1 MLFNSVDFLVFFAF
15 VITISVIIKNKN
27 FSYVFLVAVSYF
39 FFYFSNNFLISL
51 LVFSTVLDFY
61 IAKAIWSTDD
71 KSKKKKL
78 LLISIIGNLGLLGFF
93 KYADFGISQ
102 FNDLFKLIGLND
114 VPLLEIALP
123 VGISFYTFQT
133 LGYTIDVYRGQLSPA
148 KSFKEF
154 ALFVAFF
161 PQLVA
166 GPILR
171 ASNFLPQ
178 IREKF
183 SQMDA
188 KNYLQQILIQRT
200 NLKIGLT
207 LMSFGFFKKMFFADN
222 IAPFV
227 DEIFLNPIGL
237 DSFVIIL
244 GTIGFGIQLYCDF
257 SGYSD
262 IAIGAALILG
272 FKVPQNFNFPFF
284 ATSPAEFW
292 RRWHISLST
301 WVRDYVFLPM
311 VVSNKKSR
319 LRIFSSLFTT
329 LFLIGIW
336 HGAGWN
342 FVIFG
347 IIHGLYV
354 GIEASIRSIFPS
366 LRNNSFLKS
375 KLGKIISILITQ
387 YLIFLSFLAFRVHD
401 LEHLS
406 YSIQKLIFIDLDV
419 NEISGFILEHKFP
432 LFLMMLFLIIH
443 YISFRN
449 PSMLNKIS
457 NLKPTYWIIFLT
469 IIFTSIIFF
478 YDANPRDFIYFRF

>member
-1 MLFNSVDFLVFFAF
+1 
-15 VITISVIIKNKN
+15 
-27 FSYVFLVAVSYF
+27 
-39 FFYFSNNFLISL
+39 
-51 LVFSTVLDFY
+51 
-61 IAKAIWSTDD
+61 
-71 KSKKKKL
+71 
-78 LLISIIGNLGLLGFF
+78 
-93 KYADFGISQ
+93 
-102 FNDLFKLIGLND
+102 
-114 VPLLEIALP
+114 
-123 VGISFYTFQT
+123 
-133 LGYTIDVYRGQLSPA
+133 
-148 KSFKEF
+148 
-154 ALFVAFF
+154 
-161 PQLVA
+161 
-166 GPILR
+166 
-171 ASNFLPQ
+171 
-178 IREKF
+178 
-183 SQMDA
+183 
-188 KNYLQQILIQRT
+188 
-200 NLKIGLT
+200 
-207 LMSFGFFKKMFFADN
+207 MSFGFFKKMFFADN
-222 IAPFV
+222 IGPFV

-237 DSFVIIL
+237 DSFAIIL

-311 VVSNKKSR
+311 VINNKKSR
-319 LRIFSSLFTT
+319 LRIFFSLFTT

-354 GIEASIRSIFPS
+354 GIEASIRSMFPS

-375 KLGKIISILITQ
+375 RLGKIISILMTQ

-419 NEISGFILEHKFP
+419 NEISGFILEHKLP
-432 LFLMMLFLIIH
+432 LFLMVLFLIIH

-449 PSMLNKIS
+449 PNMLNKIS

>member
-15 VITISVIIKNKN
+15 VITITVIIKNKN
-27 FSYVFLVAVSYF
+27 FSYVFLVAVSYI

-183 SQMDA
+183 SQLDA

-237 DSFVIIL
+237 DSFAIIL

-301 WVRDYVFLPM
+301 WVRDYVFFPM
-311 VVSNKKSR
+311 VINNKKSR

-329 LFLIGIW
+329 MFLIGIW

-354 GIEASIRSIFPS
+354 GIEASIRSMFPS

-375 KLGKIISILITQ
+375 RLGKIISILTTQ

-406 YSIQKLIFIDLDV
+406 YSIQKLIFIDLEI
-419 NEISGFILEHKFP
+419 NEISSFILEHKFP

-449 PSMLNKIS
+449 PKTLDKIS
-457 NLKPTYWIIFLT
+457 NLKLTHWIIFLI
-469 IIFTSIIFF
+469 IIFTSIIFL

>member
-27 FSYVFLVAVSYF
+27 FSYIFLVAVSYF

-133 LGYTIDVYRGQLSPA
+133 LGYTIDVYRGQLSPS

-171 ASNFLPQ
+171 ASDFLPQ

-183 SQMDA
+183 SQLDA

-237 DSFVIIL
+237 DSFAIIL

-301 WVRDYVFLPM
+301 WVRDYVFFPM
-311 VVSNKKSR
+311 VINNKKSR

-329 LFLIGIW
+329 MFLIGIW

-354 GIEASIRSIFPS
+354 GIEASIRSMFPS

-375 KLGKIISILITQ
+375 RLGKIISILMTQ

-419 NEISGFILEHKFP
+419 NEISGFILEHKLP
-432 LFLMMLFLIIH
+432 LFLMVLFLIIH

>member
-1 MLFNSVDFLVFFAF
+1 MLFNSVDFLVFFAL

-27 FSYVFLVAVSYF
+27 FSHIFLVVASYV

-51 LVFSTVLDFY
+51 LIFSTMLDY
-61 IAKAIWSTDD
+61 YVAKEIWSTNS
-71 KSKKKKL
+71 KSKKKRL
-78 LLISIIGNLGLLGFF
+78 LLISIIGNLGLLGLF

-102 FNDLFKLIGLND
+102 FNELFKLIGLNEI
-114 VPLLEIALP
+114 PLLEIVLP

-133 LGYTIDVYRGQLSPA
+133 LGYTIDVYRGQLAPS

-183 SQMDA
+183 SQLDT
-188 KNYLQQILIQRT
+188 KNYLKQILIQRT
-200 NLKIGLT
+200 NLKFGLT

-227 DEIFLNPIGL
+227 DEIFLNPVGL
-237 DSFVIIL
+237 DSFVILL
-244 GTIGFGIQLYCDF
+244 GTIGFGIQVYCDF

-284 ATSPAEFW
+284 ATSPTEFW

-301 WVRDYVFLPM
+301 WVRDYVFYPM
-311 VVSNKKSR
+311 LNFKSSKLRLFVSV
-319 LRIFSSLFTT
+319 FAT

-347 IIHGLYV
+347 IVHGLYV
-354 GIEASIRSIFPS
+354 GIESAIRSIFPS

-375 KLGKIISILITQ
+375 RFGKIISILSTQ
-387 YLIFLSFLAFRVHD
+387 YLILIGFLIFRVHN

-406 YSIQKLIFIDLDV
+406 YSVQKLIFIDL
-419 NEISGFILEHKFP
+419 EINGVSSFILEHKFP
-432 LFLMMLFLIIH
+432 LFLMMLFVIIH
-443 YISFRN
+443 FISFRN
-449 PSMLNKIS
+449 PKMLDKIS
-457 NLKPTYWIIFLT
+457 NLRLTYWVIFL
-469 IIFTSIIFF
+469 IIVFTSIIFF
-478 YDANPRDFIYFRF
+478 SDTNPRDFVYFRF

>member
-1 MLFNSVDFLVFFAF
+1 MLFNSVDFLVFFAL

-27 FSYVFLVAVSYF
+27 FSHIFLVVASYF

-51 LVFSTVLDFY
+51 LIFSTMLDYY
-61 IAKAIWSTDD
+61 IAKEIWSTNS
-71 KSKKKKL
+71 KSKKKRL
-78 LLISIIGNLGLLGFF
+78 LLISIIGNLGLLGLF

-102 FNDLFKLIGLND
+102 FNELFKLIGLNEI
-114 VPLLEIALP
+114 PLLEIVLP

-133 LGYTIDVYRGQLSPA
+133 LGYTIDVYRGQLAPA

-183 SQMDA
+183 SHLDT
-188 KNYLQQILIQRT
+188 KNYLKQILIQRT
-200 NLKIGLT
+200 NLKVGLT

-227 DEIFLNPIGL
+227 DEIFLNPVGL
-237 DSFVIIL
+237 DSFVILL
-244 GTIGFGIQLYCDF
+244 GTIGFGIQVYCDF

-284 ATSPAEFW
+284 ATSPTEFW

-301 WVRDYVFLPM
+301 WVRDYVFYPM
-311 VVSNKKSR
+311 LNFKSSKLRLFVSV
-319 LRIFSSLFTT
+319 FAT

-347 IIHGLYV
+347 IVHGLYV
-354 GIEASIRSIFPS
+354 GIETAIRSIFPS
-366 LRNNSFLKS
+366 LQNNSFLKS
-375 KLGKIISILITQ
+375 RFGKIISILSTQ
-387 YLIFLSFLAFRVHD
+387 YLILIGFLIFRVHN

-406 YSIQKLIFIDLDV
+406 YSVQKLIFIDL
-419 NEISGFILEHKFP
+419 EINGVSSFILEHKFP
-432 LFLMMLFLIIH
+432 LFLMMLFVIIH
-443 YISFRN
+443 FISFRN
-449 PSMLNKIS
+449 PKMLDKIS
-457 NLKPTYWIIFLT
+457 NLRLTYWVIFL
-469 IIFTSIIFF
+469 IIVFTSIIFF
-478 YDANPRDFIYFRF
+478 SDTNPRDFVYFRF

>member
-1 MLFNSVDFLVFFAF
+1 MLFNSVDFLVFFAL

-27 FSYVFLVAVSYF
+27 FSHIFLVVASYV

-51 LVFSTVLDFY
+51 LIFSTMLDYY
-61 IAKAIWSTDD
+61 IAKEIWSTNS
-71 KSKKKKL
+71 KSKKKRL
-78 LLISIIGNLGLLGFF
+78 LLISIIGNLGLLGLF

-102 FNDLFKLIGLND
+102 FNELFKLIGLNEI
-114 VPLLEIALP
+114 PLLEIVLP

-133 LGYTIDVYRGQLSPA
+133 LGYTIDVYRGQLAPA

-183 SQMDA
+183 SQLDT
-188 KNYLQQILIQRT
+188 KNYLKQILIQRT
-200 NLKIGLT
+200 NLKVGLT

-227 DEIFLNPIGL
+227 DEIFLNPVGL
-237 DSFVIIL
+237 DSFVILL
-244 GTIGFGIQLYCDF
+244 GTIGFGIQVYCDF

-284 ATSPAEFW
+284 ATSPTEFW

-301 WVRDYVFLPM
+301 WVRDYVFYPM
-311 VVSNKKSR
+311 LNFKSSKLRLFVSV
-319 LRIFSSLFTT
+319 FAT

-347 IIHGLYV
+347 IVHGLYV
-354 GIEASIRSIFPS
+354 GIETAIRSIFPS
-366 LRNNSFLKS
+366 LQNNSFLKS
-375 KLGKIISILITQ
+375 RFGKIISILSTQ
-387 YLIFLSFLAFRVHD
+387 YLILIGFLIFRVHN

-406 YSIQKLIFIDLDV
+406 YSVQKLIFIDL
-419 NEISGFILEHKFP
+419 EINGVSSFILEHKFP
-432 LFLMMLFLIIH
+432 LFLMMLFVIIH
-443 YISFRN
+443 FISFRN
-449 PSMLNKIS
+449 PKMLDKIS
-457 NLKPTYWIIFLT
+457 NLRLTYWVIFL
-469 IIFTSIIFF
+469 IIVFTSIIFF
-478 YDANPRDFIYFRF
+478 SDTNPRDFVYFRF

>member
-1 MLFNSVDFLVFFAF
+1 M
-15 VITISVIIKNKN
+15 
-27 FSYVFLVAVSYF
+27 
-39 FFYFSNNFLISL
+39 
-51 LVFSTVLDFY
+51 
-61 IAKAIWSTDD
+61 
-71 KSKKKKL
+71 

-102 FNDLFKLIGLND
+102 FNDLFKLIGLTEI
-114 VPLLEIALP
+114 PLLEIVLP

-133 LGYTIDVYRGQLSPA
+133 LGYTLDVYRGQLAPS

-183 SQMDA
+183 SQLDT
-188 KNYLQQILIQRT
+188 KNYLKQILIQRT
-200 NLKIGLT
+200 NLKVGLT

-227 DEIFLNPIGL
+227 DEIFLNPVGL
-237 DSFVIIL
+237 DSFVILL
-244 GTIGFGIQLYCDF
+244 GTIGFGIQVYCDF

-284 ATSPAEFW
+284 ATSPTEFW

-301 WVRDYVFLPM
+301 WVRDYVFYPM
-311 VVSNKKSR
+311 LNFKSSKLRLFVSV
-319 LRIFSSLFTT
+319 FAT

-347 IIHGLYV
+347 IVHGLYV
-354 GIEASIRSIFPS
+354 GIETAIRSIFPS
-366 LRNNSFLKS
+366 LQNNSFLKS
-375 KLGKIISILITQ
+375 RFGKIISILSTQ
-387 YLIFLSFLAFRVHD
+387 YLILIGFLIFRVHN

-406 YSIQKLIFIDLDV
+406 YSVQKLIFIDL
-419 NEISGFILEHKFP
+419 EINGVSSFILEHKFP
-432 LFLMMLFLIIH
+432 LFLMMLFVIIH
-443 YISFRN
+443 FISFRN
-449 PSMLNKIS
+449 PKMLDKIS
-457 NLKPTYWIIFLT
+457 NLRLTYWVIFL
-469 IIFTSIIFF
+469 IIVFTSIIFF
-478 YDANPRDFIYFRF
+478 SDTNPRDFVYFRF

>member
-1 MLFNSVDFLVFFAF
+1 MLDY
-15 VITISVIIKNKN
+15 
-27 FSYVFLVAVSYF
+27 YV
-39 FFYFSNNFLISL
+39 
-51 LVFSTVLDFY
+51 
-61 IAKAIWSTDD
+61 AKEIWSTNS
-71 KSKKKKL
+71 KSKKKRL
-78 LLISIIGNLGLLGFF
+78 LLISIIGNLGLLGLF

-102 FNDLFKLIGLND
+102 FNDLFKLIGVNEI
-114 VPLLEIALP
+114 PLLEIVLP

-133 LGYTIDVYRGQLSPA
+133 LGYTIDVYRGQLAPS

-183 SQMDA
+183 SHLDT
-188 KNYLQQILIQRT
+188 KNYLKQILIQRT
-200 NLKIGLT
+200 NLKVGLT

-227 DEIFLNPIGL
+227 DEIFLNPVGL
-237 DSFVIIL
+237 DSFVILL
-244 GTIGFGIQLYCDF
+244 GTIGFGIQVYCDF

-284 ATSPAEFW
+284 ATSPTEFW

-301 WVRDYVFLPM
+301 WVRDYVFYPM
-311 VVSNKKSR
+311 LNFKSSKLRLFVSV
-319 LRIFSSLFTT
+319 FAT

-347 IIHGLYV
+347 IVHGLYV
-354 GIEASIRSIFPS
+354 GIESAIRSIFPS

-375 KLGKIISILITQ
+375 RFGKIISILSTQ
-387 YLIFLSFLAFRVHD
+387 YLILIGFLIFRVHN

-406 YSIQKLIFIDLDV
+406 YSVQKLIFIDL
-419 NEISGFILEHKFP
+419 EINGVSSFILEHKFP
-432 LFLMMLFLIIH
+432 LFLMMLFVIIH
-443 YISFRN
+443 FISFRN
-449 PSMLNKIS
+449 PKMLDKIS
-457 NLKPTYWIIFLT
+457 NLRLTYWVIFL
-469 IIFTSIIFF
+469 IIVFTSIIFF
-478 YDANPRDFIYFRF
+478 SDTNPRDFVYFRF

>member
-1 MLFNSVDFLVFFAF
+1 M
-15 VITISVIIKNKN
+15 
-27 FSYVFLVAVSYF
+27 
-39 FFYFSNNFLISL
+39 
-51 LVFSTVLDFY
+51 
-61 IAKAIWSTDD
+61 
-71 KSKKKKL
+71 
-78 LLISIIGNLGLLGFF
+78 
-93 KYADFGISQ
+93 
-102 FNDLFKLIGLND
+102 FKLIGLNE

-133 LGYTIDVYRGQLSPA
+133 LGYTLDVYRGQLAPA

-183 SQMDA
+183 SQMDT
-188 KNYLQQILIQRT
+188 KNYLKQILIQRT
-200 NLKIGLT
+200 NLKFGLT

-227 DEIFLNPIGL
+227 DEIFLNPVGL
-237 DSFVIIL
+237 DSFSILL
-244 GTIGFGIQLYCDF
+244 GTIGFGIQVYCDF

-284 ATSPAEFW
+284 ATSPTEFW

-301 WVRDYVFLPM
+301 WVRDYVFYPM
-311 VVSNKKSR
+311 LNFKSSKLR
-319 LRIFSSLFTT
+319 LFASVFAT

-347 IIHGLYV
+347 ILHGLYV
-354 GIEASIRSIFPS
+354 GIETAIRSIFPS
-366 LRNNSFLKS
+366 LQNNSFLKS
-375 KLGKIISILITQ
+375 RFGKIISILSTQ
-387 YLIFLSFLAFRVHD
+387 YLILIGFLVFRVQN

-406 YSIQKLIFIDLDV
+406 YSVQKLIFIDL
-419 NEISGFILEHKFP
+419 EINGVSSFILEHKFP
-432 LFLMMLFLIIH
+432 LFLMMLFVIIH
-443 YISFRN
+443 FISFRN
-449 PSMLNKIS
+449 PKMLDKIS
-457 NLKPTYWIIFLT
+457 NLRLTYWVIFL
-469 IIFTSIIFF
+469 IIVFTSIIFF
-478 YDANPRDFIYFRF
+478 SDTNPRDFVYFRF

>member
-1 MLFNSVDFLVFFAF
+1 MLFNTIDFLVFFAF
-15 VITISVIIKNKN
+15 VITISVIIKNRN
-27 FSYVFLVAVSYF
+27 FSYIFLVAVSYF

-61 IAKAIWSTDD
+61 IAKAIWSTDN

-78 LLISIIGNLGLLGFF
+78 LIISIIGNLGLLGFF

-102 FNDLFKLIGLND
+102 FNDLFKLIGLNE

-183 SQMDA
+183 SQLDA

-227 DEIFLNPIGL
+227 DVIFLNPVGL
-237 DSFVIIL
+237 DSFSIIL

-301 WVRDYVFLPM
+301 WVRDYVFFPM
-311 VVSNKKSR
+311 VINNKKSR

-329 LFLIGIW
+329 MFLIGIW

-354 GIEASIRSIFPS
+354 GIEASIRSMFPS

-375 KLGKIISILITQ
+375 RLGKIISILTTQ

-419 NEISGFILEHKFP
+419 NEISGFILEHKLP
-432 LFLMMLFLIIH
+432 LFLMVLFLIIH

>member
-1 MLFNSVDFLVFFAF
+1 
-15 VITISVIIKNKN
+15 
-27 FSYVFLVAVSYF
+27 
-39 FFYFSNNFLISL
+39 
-51 LVFSTVLDFY
+51 
-61 IAKAIWSTDD
+61 
-71 KSKKKKL
+71 
-78 LLISIIGNLGLLGFF
+78 
-93 KYADFGISQ
+93 
-102 FNDLFKLIGLND
+102 
-114 VPLLEIALP
+114 
-123 VGISFYTFQT
+123 
-133 LGYTIDVYRGQLSPA
+133 
-148 KSFKEF
+148 
-154 ALFVAFF
+154 
-161 PQLVA
+161 
-166 GPILR
+166 
-171 ASNFLPQ
+171 
-178 IREKF
+178 
-183 SQMDA
+183 
-188 KNYLQQILIQRT
+188 
-200 NLKIGLT
+200 
-207 LMSFGFFKKMFFADN
+207 MFFADN

-237 DSFVIIL
+237 DSFAIIL

-257 SGYSD
+257 SGYAD

-284 ATSPAEFW
+284 ATSPSEFW

-311 VVSNKKSR
+311 VINHKKSK
-319 LRIFSSLFTT
+319 LRIFSSIFTT

-354 GIEASIRSIFPS
+354 GIETAIRSIFPS

-375 KLGKIISILITQ
+375 RLGKIISILTTQ

-406 YSIQKLIFIDLDV
+406 YSIQKLIFIDLEI
-419 NEISGFILEHKFP
+419 NEISSFVITHKLP

-443 YISFRN
+443 FISFRN
-449 PSMLNKIS
+449 PKTLDKIS
-457 NLKPTYWIIFLT
+457 NLKLTHWIIFLI

>member
-1 MLFNSVDFLVFFAF
+1 MLFNSVDFLVFFAL

-27 FSYVFLVAVSYF
+27 FSHIFLVVASYF

-51 LVFSTVLDFY
+51 LIFSTMLDYY
-61 IAKAIWSTDD
+61 IAKEIWSTNS
-71 KSKKKKL
+71 KSKKKRL
-78 LLISIIGNLGLLGFF
+78 LLISIIGNLGLLGLF

-102 FNDLFKLIGLND
+102 FNELFKLIGLNEI
-114 VPLLEIALP
+114 PLLEIVLP

-133 LGYTIDVYRGQLSPA
+133 LGYTIDVYRGQLAPA

-183 SQMDA
+183 SHLDT
-188 KNYLQQILIQRT
+188 KNYLKQILIQRT
-200 NLKIGLT
+200 NLKVGLT

-227 DEIFLNPIGL
+227 DEIFLNPVGL
-237 DSFVIIL
+237 DSFAILL
-244 GTIGFGIQLYCDF
+244 GTIGFGIQVYCDF

-284 ATSPAEFW
+284 ATSPTEFW

-301 WVRDYVFLPM
+301 WVRDYVFYPM
-311 VVSNKKSR
+311 LNFKSSKLRLFVSV
-319 LRIFSSLFTT
+319 FAT

-347 IIHGLYV
+347 IVHGLYV
-354 GIEASIRSIFPS
+354 GIETAIRSIFPS
-366 LRNNSFLKS
+366 LQNNSFLKS
-375 KLGKIISILITQ
+375 RFGKIISILSTQ
-387 YLIFLSFLAFRVHD
+387 YLILIGFLIFRVHN

-406 YSIQKLIFIDLDV
+406 YSVQKLIFIDL
-419 NEISGFILEHKFP
+419 EINGVSSFILEHKFP
-432 LFLMMLFLIIH
+432 LFLMMLFVIIH
-443 YISFRN
+443 FISFRN
-449 PSMLNKIS
+449 PKMLDKIS
-457 NLKPTYWIIFLT
+457 NLRLTYWVIFL
-469 IIFTSIIFF
+469 IIVFTSIIFF
-478 YDANPRDFIYFRF
+478 SDTNPRDFVYFRF

>member
-27 FSYVFLVAVSYF
+27 FSYVFLVAVSYI

-183 SQMDA
+183 SQLDA

-227 DEIFLNPIGL
+227 DKIFLNPIGL
-237 DSFVIIL
+237 DSFAIIL

-301 WVRDYVFLPM
+301 WVRDYVFFPM
-311 VVSNKKSR
+311 VINNKKSR

-329 LFLIGIW
+329 MFLIGIW

-354 GIEASIRSIFPS
+354 GIEASIRSMFPS

-375 KLGKIISILITQ
+375 RLGKIISILTTQ

-406 YSIQKLIFIDLDV
+406 YSIQKLIFIDLEI
-419 NEISGFILEHKFP
+419 NEISSFILEHKFP

-457 NLKPTYWIIFLT
+457 NLKLTHWTIFL
-469 IIFTSIIFF
+469 IIILTSIIFF

>member
-1 MLFNSVDFLVFFAF
+1 MLFNTIDFLVFFAF

-183 SQMDA
+183 SQLDA

-237 DSFVIIL
+237 DSFAIIL

-301 WVRDYVFLPM
+301 WVKDYVFLPM
-311 VVSNKKSR
+311 VINNKKSR
-319 LRIFSSLFTT
+319 LRIFFSLFTT

-354 GIEASIRSIFPS
+354 GIEASIRSMFPS

-375 KLGKIISILITQ
+375 RLGKIISILTTQ

-419 NEISGFILEHKFP
+419 NEISGFILEHKLP
-432 LFLMMLFLIIH
+432 LFLIVLFLIIH

-457 NLKPTYWIIFLT
+457 NLKPSYWIIFLT

>member
-27 FSYVFLVAVSYF
+27 FSYVFLVAVSYL

-61 IAKAIWSTDD
+61 VAKEIWSTNS
-71 KSKKKKL
+71 KSKKKRL

-102 FNDLFKLIGLND
+102 FNDLFKLIGVNEI
-114 VPLLEIALP
+114 PLLEIVLP

-133 LGYTIDVYRGQLSPA
+133 LGYTIDVYRGQLSPS

-183 SQMDA
+183 SQLDT
-188 KNYLQQILIQRT
+188 KNYLKQILIQRS
-200 NLKIGLT
+200 NLKLGLT

-227 DEIFLNPIGL
+227 DEIFLNPVGL
-237 DSFVIIL
+237 ESFSIIL

-272 FKVPQNFNFPFF
+272 FKIPANFNFPFF
-284 ATSPAEFW
+284 ATSPTEFW

-301 WVRDYVFLPM
+301 WVKDYLFYPM
-311 VVSNKKSR
+311 VFNDKTSKM
-319 LRIFSSLFTT
+319 RIFVSLFTT

-342 FVIFG
+342 FVIYG
-347 IIHGLYV
+347 VIHGFYV
-354 GIEASIRSIFPS
+354 SIDSTIRSKFPS
-366 LRNNSFLKS
+366 ITSNIFFRS
-375 KLGKIISILITQ
+375 KIGKITSILVTHCCIRN
-387 YLIFLSFLAFRVHD
+387 LS
-401 LEHLS
+401 
-406 YSIQKLIFIDLDV
+406 
-419 NEISGFILEHKFP
+419 N
-432 LFLMMLFLIIH
+432 
-443 YISFRN
+443 
-449 PSMLNKIS
+449 
-457 NLKPTYWIIFLT
+457 
-469 IIFTSIIFF
+469 
-478 YDANPRDFIYFRF
+478 

>member
-1 MLFNSVDFLVFFAF
+1 MLFNSIDFLVFFAF
-15 VITISVIIKNKN
+15 VITVSVIIKNRN
-27 FSYVFLVAVSYF
+27 FSYIFLVAVSYF

-51 LVFSTVLDFY
+51 LIFSTILDFY
-61 IAKAIWSTDD
+61 IAKEIWSTDS

-102 FNDLFKLIGLND
+102 FNDLFKLIGLNEI
-114 VPLLEIALP
+114 PLLEIVLP

-133 LGYTIDVYRGQLSPA
+133 LGYTIDVYRGQLAPA

-183 SQMDA
+183 SQLDA

-227 DEIFLNPIGL
+227 DEIFLNPVGL

-244 GTIGFGIQLYCDF
+244 GTIGFGIQVYCDF

-311 VVSNKKSR
+311 VVNHKKSK
-319 LRIFSSLFTT
+319 LRIFFSLFTT

-354 GIEASIRSIFPS
+354 GIETTVRSIFPS

-375 KLGKIISILITQ
+375 RLGKIISILVTQ

-406 YSIQKLIFIDLDV
+406 YSIQKLIFIDLEI
-419 NEISGFILEHKFP
+419 NEISSFILEHKFP
-432 LFLMMLFLIIH
+432 LFLMMLFVIIH
-443 YISFRN
+443 FISFRN
-449 PSMLNKIS
+449 PKMLDKIS
-457 NLKPTYWIIFLT
+457 NLKLTHWTIFL
-469 IIFTSIIFF
+469 IIILTSIIFF

>member
-1 MLFNSVDFLVFFAF
+1 MLFNSVDFLVFFAL

-27 FSYVFLVAVSYF
+27 FSHIFLVVASYF

-51 LVFSTVLDFY
+51 LIFSTMLDYY
-61 IAKAIWSTDD
+61 IAKEIWSTNS
-71 KSKKKKL
+71 KSKKKRL
-78 LLISIIGNLGLLGFF
+78 LLISIIGNLGLLGLF

-102 FNDLFKLIGLND
+102 FNDMFKLIGLTEI
-114 VPLLEIALP
+114 PLLEIVLP

-133 LGYTIDVYRGQLSPA
+133 LGYTIDVYRGQLAPA

-183 SQMDA
+183 SHLDT
-188 KNYLQQILIQRT
+188 KNYLKQILIQRT
-200 NLKIGLT
+200 NLKVGLT

-227 DEIFLNPIGL
+227 DEIFLNPVGL
-237 DSFVIIL
+237 DSFVILL
-244 GTIGFGIQLYCDF
+244 GTIGFGIQVYCDF

-284 ATSPAEFW
+284 ATSPTEFW

-301 WVRDYVFLPM
+301 WVRDYVFYPM
-311 VVSNKKSR
+311 LNFKSSKLRLFVSV
-319 LRIFSSLFTT
+319 FAT

-347 IIHGLYV
+347 IVHGLYV
-354 GIEASIRSIFPS
+354 GIETAIRSIFPS
-366 LRNNSFLKS
+366 LQNNSFLKS
-375 KLGKIISILITQ
+375 RFGKIISILSTQ
-387 YLIFLSFLAFRVHD
+387 YLILIGFLIFRVHN

-406 YSIQKLIFIDLDV
+406 YSVQKLIFIDL
-419 NEISGFILEHKFP
+419 EINGVSSFILEHKFP
-432 LFLMMLFLIIH
+432 LFLMMLFVIIH
-443 YISFRN
+443 FISFRN
-449 PSMLNKIS
+449 PKMLDKIS
-457 NLKPTYWIIFLT
+457 NLRLTYWVIFL
-469 IIFTSIIFF
+469 IIVFTSIIFF
-478 YDANPRDFIYFRF
+478 SDTNPRDFVYFRF

>member
-1 MLFNSVDFLVFFAF
+1 MLFNSIDFLVFFAF
-15 VITISVIIKNKN
+15 VITVSVIIKNRN

-51 LVFSTVLDFY
+51 LIFSTILDFY
-61 IAKAIWSTDD
+61 VAKEIWSTDS

-102 FNDLFKLIGLND
+102 FNDLFKLIGLNEI
-114 VPLLEIALP
+114 PLLEIVLP

-133 LGYTIDVYRGQLSPA
+133 LGYTIDVYRGQLAPA

-183 SQMDA
+183 SNLDA
-188 KNYLQQILIQRT
+188 KNYLKQILIQRT

-237 DSFVIIL
+237 DSFPIIL

-311 VVSNKKSR
+311 VVNHKKSK
-319 LRIFSSLFTT
+319 LRIFFSLFTT

-354 GIEASIRSIFPS
+354 GIETTVRSIFPS

-375 KLGKIISILITQ
+375 RLGKIISILVTQ

-406 YSIQKLIFIDLDV
+406 YSIQKLIFIDLEI
-419 NEISGFILEHKFP
+419 NEISSFILEHKFP
-432 LFLMMLFLIIH
+432 LFLMMLFVIIH
-443 YISFRN
+443 FISFRN
-449 PSMLNKIS
+449 PKMLDKIS
-457 NLKPTYWIIFLT
+457 NLKLTHWTIFLI

>member
-1 MLFNSVDFLVFFAF
+1 
-15 VITISVIIKNKN
+15 
-27 FSYVFLVAVSYF
+27 
-39 FFYFSNNFLISL
+39 
-51 LVFSTVLDFY
+51 
-61 IAKAIWSTDD
+61 
-71 KSKKKKL
+71 
-78 LLISIIGNLGLLGFF
+78 
-93 KYADFGISQ
+93 
-102 FNDLFKLIGLND
+102 
-114 VPLLEIALP
+114 
-123 VGISFYTFQT
+123 
-133 LGYTIDVYRGQLSPA
+133 
-148 KSFKEF
+148 
-154 ALFVAFF
+154 
-161 PQLVA
+161 
-166 GPILR
+166 
-171 ASNFLPQ
+171 
-178 IREKF
+178 
-183 SQMDA
+183 
-188 KNYLQQILIQRT
+188 
-200 NLKIGLT
+200 
-207 LMSFGFFKKMFFADN
+207 MSFGFFKKMFFADN

-237 DSFVIIL
+237 DSFAIIL

-301 WVRDYVFLPM
+301 WVKDYVFLPM
-311 VVSNKKSR
+311 VINNKKSR
-319 LRIFSSLFTT
+319 LRIFFSLFTT

-354 GIEASIRSIFPS
+354 GIEASIRSMFPS

-375 KLGKIISILITQ
+375 RLGKIISILMTQ

-419 NEISGFILEHKFP
+419 NEISGFILEHKLP
-432 LFLMMLFLIIH
+432 LFLMVLFLIIH

-449 PSMLNKIS
+449 PNMLNKIS

>member
-1 MLFNSVDFLVFFAF
+1 MLFNSVDFLVFFAL

-27 FSYVFLVAVSYF
+27 FSHIFLVVASYF

-51 LVFSTVLDFY
+51 LIFSTMLDYY
-61 IAKAIWSTDD
+61 IAKEIWSTNS
-71 KSKKKKL
+71 KSKKKRL
-78 LLISIIGNLGLLGFF
+78 LLISIIGNLGLLGLF

-102 FNDLFKLIGLND
+102 FNELFKLIGLNEI
-114 VPLLEIALP
+114 PLLEIILP

-183 SQMDA
+183 SQLDA

-227 DEIFLNPIGL
+227 DEIFLNPVGL
-237 DSFVIIL
+237 DSFVILL
-244 GTIGFGIQLYCDF
+244 GTIGFGIQVYCDF

-284 ATSPAEFW
+284 ATSPTEFW

-301 WVRDYVFLPM
+301 WVRDYVFYPM
-311 VVSNKKSR
+311 LNFKSSKLRLFVSV
-319 LRIFSSLFTT
+319 FAT

-347 IIHGLYV
+347 IVHGLYV
-354 GIEASIRSIFPS
+354 GIETAIRSIFPS
-366 LRNNSFLKS
+366 LQNNSFLKS
-375 KLGKIISILITQ
+375 RFGKIISILSTQ
-387 YLIFLSFLAFRVHD
+387 YLILIGFLIFRVHN

-406 YSIQKLIFIDLDV
+406 YSVQKLIFIDL
-419 NEISGFILEHKFP
+419 EINGVSSFILEHKFP
-432 LFLMMLFLIIH
+432 LFLMMLFVIIH
-443 YISFRN
+443 FISFRN
-449 PSMLNKIS
+449 PKMLDKIS
-457 NLKPTYWIIFLT
+457 NLRLTYWVIFL
-469 IIFTSIIFF
+469 IIVFTSIIFF
-478 YDANPRDFIYFRF
+478 SDTNPRDFVYFRF

>member
-1 MLFNSVDFLVFFAF
+1 MIFNSVTYLLFLLIVTILYWSFNIRARLYLIFFASLSF
-15 VITISVIIKNKN
+15 YGFWRVE
-27 FSYVFLVAVSYF
+27 FVFLM
-39 FFYFSNNFLISL
+39 LIS
-51 LVFSTVLDFY
+51 
-61 IAKAIWSTDD
+61 AINDYWMSILITKTD
-71 KSKKKKL
+71 SITKKKVFL
-78 LLISIIGNLGLLGFF
+78 SISLFVNLGLLFVF
-93 KYADFGISQ
+93 KY
-102 FNDLFKLIGLND
+102 LFFFTDNLQSFIQLIGFDINI
-114 VPLLEIALP
+114 PLFDLILP
-123 VGISFYTFQT
+123 LGISFYTFQT
-133 LGYTIDVYRGQLSPA
+133 ISYTVDVYRGFIKPQRD
-148 KSFKEF
+148 FITYGCY
-154 ALFVAFF
+154 VMFF

-183 SQMDA
+183 SHLDA
-188 KNYLQQILIQRT
+188 KNYLKQILIQRS

-237 DSFVIIL
+237 DSFAIIL

-284 ATSPAEFW
+284 ATSPSEFW

-311 VVSNKKSR
+311 VINHKKSK
-319 LRIFSSLFTT
+319 LRIFSSIFTT

-354 GIEASIRSIFPS
+354 GIETAIRSIFPS

-375 KLGKIISILITQ
+375 RLGKIISILTTQ

-406 YSIQKLIFIDLDV
+406 YSVQKLIFIDLEI
-419 NEISGFILEHKFP
+419 NEVSSFIIVHKLP
-432 LFLMMLFLIIH
+432 LFLMMLFVIVH
-443 YISFRN
+443 FISFRN
-449 PSMLNKIS
+449 PKMLDKIS
-457 NLKPTYWIIFLT
+457 NLKLTHWIIFLI

-478 YDANPRDFIYFRF
+478 YDVNPRDFIYFRF

>member
-1 MLFNSVDFLVFFAF
+1 M
-15 VITISVIIKNKN
+15 
-27 FSYVFLVAVSYF
+27 
-39 FFYFSNNFLISL
+39 
-51 LVFSTVLDFY
+51 
-61 IAKAIWSTDD
+61 
-71 KSKKKKL
+71 
-78 LLISIIGNLGLLGFF
+78 
-93 KYADFGISQ
+93 
-102 FNDLFKLIGLND
+102 
-114 VPLLEIALP
+114 
-123 VGISFYTFQT
+123 
-133 LGYTIDVYRGQLSPA
+133 SPA

-183 SQMDA
+183 SRLNA

-237 DSFVIIL
+237 DSFAIIL

-301 WVRDYVFLPM
+301 WVRDYVFFPM
-311 VVSNKKSR
+311 VINNKKSR

-329 LFLIGIW
+329 MFLIGIW

-354 GIEASIRSIFPS
+354 GIEASIRSVFPS

-375 KLGKIISILITQ
+375 RLGKIISILTTQ

-419 NEISGFILEHKFP
+419 NEISGFILEHKLP

>member
-1 MLFNSVDFLVFFAF
+1 M
-15 VITISVIIKNKN
+15 
-27 FSYVFLVAVSYF
+27 VAVSYI

-183 SQMDA
+183 SQLDA

-237 DSFVIIL
+237 DSFAIIL

-301 WVRDYVFLPM
+301 WVRDYVFFPM
-311 VVSNKKSR
+311 VINNKKSR

-329 LFLIGIW
+329 MFLIGIW

-354 GIEASIRSIFPS
+354 GIEASIRSMFPS

-375 KLGKIISILITQ
+375 RLGKIISILTTQ

-406 YSIQKLIFIDLDV
+406 YSIQKLIFIDLEI
-419 NEISGFILEHKFP
+419 NEISSFILEHKFP

-449 PSMLNKIS
+449 PKTLDKIS
-457 NLKPTYWIIFLT
+457 NLKLTHWIIFLI

>member
-1 MLFNSVDFLVFFAF
+1 
-15 VITISVIIKNKN
+15 
-27 FSYVFLVAVSYF
+27 
-39 FFYFSNNFLISL
+39 
-51 LVFSTVLDFY
+51 
-61 IAKAIWSTDD
+61 
-71 KSKKKKL
+71 
-78 LLISIIGNLGLLGFF
+78 
-93 KYADFGISQ
+93 
-102 FNDLFKLIGLND
+102 
-114 VPLLEIALP
+114 
-123 VGISFYTFQT
+123 
-133 LGYTIDVYRGQLSPA
+133 
-148 KSFKEF
+148 
-154 ALFVAFF
+154 
-161 PQLVA
+161 
-166 GPILR
+166 
-171 ASNFLPQ
+171 
-178 IREKF
+178 
-183 SQMDA
+183 
-188 KNYLQQILIQRT
+188 
-200 NLKIGLT
+200 
-207 LMSFGFFKKMFFADN
+207 MFFADN
-222 IAPFV
+222 IGPFV

-237 DSFVIIL
+237 DSFAIIL

-311 VVSNKKSR
+311 VINNKKSR

-342 FVIFG
+342 FIIFG

-354 GIEASIRSIFPS
+354 GIEASIRSMFPS

-375 KLGKIISILITQ
+375 RLGKIISILMTQ

-406 YSIQKLIFIDLDV
+406 YSIQKLIFIDLDA
-419 NEISGFILEHKFP
+419 NEISGFILEHKLP

-449 PSMLNKIS
+449 PSILNKIS

>member
-1 MLFNSVDFLVFFAF
+1 
-15 VITISVIIKNKN
+15 
-27 FSYVFLVAVSYF
+27 LVAVSYF

-61 IAKAIWSTDD
+61 IAKAIWSTDN

-78 LLISIIGNLGLLGFF
+78 LIISIIGNLGLLGFF

-102 FNDLFKLIGLND
+102 FNDLFKLIGLNE

-183 SQMDA
+183 SQFDA

-227 DEIFLNPIGL
+227 DVIFLNPVGL
-237 DSFVIIL
+237 DSFSIIL

-311 VVSNKKSR
+311 VINNKKSR

-354 GIEASIRSIFPS
+354 GIEASIRSMFPS

-375 KLGKIISILITQ
+375 RLGKIISILMTQ

-406 YSIQKLIFIDLDV
+406 YSIQKLIFIDLDA
-419 NEISGFILEHKFP
+419 NEISGFILEHKLP

-449 PSMLNKIS
+449 PSILNKIS

>member
-1 MLFNSVDFLVFFAF
+1 MLFNSIDFLVFFAF
-15 VITISVIIKNKN
+15 VITITVIIKNKN
-27 FSYVFLVAVSYF
+27 FSYVFLVAASYL

-51 LVFSTVLDFY
+51 LIFSTVLDY
-61 IAKAIWSTDD
+61 YVAKEIWSTNS
-71 KSKKKKL
+71 KSKKKRL

-102 FNDLFKLIGLND
+102 FNDLFKLIGLNEI
-114 VPLLEIALP
+114 PLLEIALP

-133 LGYTIDVYRGQLSPA
+133 LGYTIDVYRGQLSPS

-171 ASNFLPQ
+171 ASDFLPQ

-183 SQMDA
+183 SRLNA

-237 DSFVIIL
+237 DSFAIIL

-301 WVRDYVFLPM
+301 WVRDYVFFPM
-311 VVSNKKSR
+311 VINNKKSR
-319 LRIFSSLFTT
+319 LRIFFSLFTT

-354 GIEASIRSIFPS
+354 GIEASIRSMFPS

-375 KLGKIISILITQ
+375 RLGKIISILMTQ

-419 NEISGFILEHKFP
+419 NEISGFILEHKLP

-449 PSMLNKIS
+449 PNMLNKIS

>member
-1 MLFNSVDFLVFFAF
+1 MLFNSVDFLVFFAV

-27 FSYVFLVAVSYF
+27 FSYVFLVAVSYI

-183 SQMDA
+183 SQLDA

-237 DSFVIIL
+237 DSFAIIL

-301 WVRDYVFLPM
+301 WVRDYVFFPM
-311 VVSNKKSR
+311 VINNKKSR

-329 LFLIGIW
+329 MFLIGIW

-354 GIEASIRSIFPS
+354 GIEASIRSMFPS

-375 KLGKIISILITQ
+375 RLGKIISILTTQ
-387 YLIFLSFLAFRVHD
+387 YLIFLSFLAFRVRD

-406 YSIQKLIFIDLDV
+406 YSIQKLIFIDLEI
-419 NEISGFILEHKFP
+419 NEISSFILEHKFP

-449 PSMLNKIS
+449 PKTLDKIS
-457 NLKPTYWIIFLT
+457 NLKLTHWIIFLI

>member
-27 FSYVFLVAVSYF
+27 FSYVFLVAVSYI

-183 SQMDA
+183 SQLDA

-237 DSFVIIL
+237 DSFAIIL

-301 WVRDYVFLPM
+301 WVRDYVFFPM
-311 VVSNKKSR
+311 AINNKKSR

-329 LFLIGIW
+329 MFLIGIW

-354 GIEASIRSIFPS
+354 GIEASIRSMFPS

-375 KLGKIISILITQ
+375 RLGKIISILTTQ

-419 NEISGFILEHKFP
+419 NEISGFILEHKLP
-432 LFLMMLFLIIH
+432 LFLIVLFLIIH

-457 NLKPTYWIIFLT
+457 NLKPSYWIIFLT

>member
-15 VITISVIIKNKN
+15 VITVSVIIKNKN

-51 LVFSTVLDFY
+51 LIFSTVLDFY
-61 IAKAIWSTDD
+61 LAKEIWSTDS

-102 FNDLFKLIGLND
+102 FNDLFKLIGLNEI
-114 VPLLEIALP
+114 PLLEIVLP

-133 LGYTIDVYRGQLSPA
+133 LGYTIDVYRGQLAPA

-183 SQMDA
+183 SEFDT
-188 KNYLQQILIQRT
+188 KNYLKQILIQRT

-237 DSFVIIL
+237 DSFAIIL

-301 WVRDYVFLPM
+301 WVRDYVFFPM
-311 VVSNKKSR
+311 VINNKKSR

-329 LFLIGIW
+329 MFLIGIW

-354 GIEASIRSIFPS
+354 GIEASIRSMFPS

-375 KLGKIISILITQ
+375 RLGKIISILTTQ

-406 YSIQKLIFIDLDV
+406 YSVQKLIFIDF
-419 NEISGFILEHKFP
+419 EINGASSFILEHKLP
-432 LFLMMLFLIIH
+432 LFLIVLFLIVH

-457 NLKPTYWIIFLT
+457 NLKPAYWIIFLT

>member
-1 MLFNSVDFLVFFAF
+1 M
-15 VITISVIIKNKN
+15 
-27 FSYVFLVAVSYF
+27 
-39 FFYFSNNFLISL
+39 
-51 LVFSTVLDFY
+51 
-61 IAKAIWSTDD
+61 
-71 KSKKKKL
+71 
-78 LLISIIGNLGLLGFF
+78 
-93 KYADFGISQ
+93 
-102 FNDLFKLIGLND
+102 
-114 VPLLEIALP
+114 
-123 VGISFYTFQT
+123 
-133 LGYTIDVYRGQLSPA
+133 SPA

-183 SQMDA
+183 SQLDA

-237 DSFVIIL
+237 DSFAIIL

-301 WVRDYVFLPM
+301 WVRDYVFFPM
-311 VVSNKKSR
+311 VINNKKSR

-329 LFLIGIW
+329 MFLIGIW

-354 GIEASIRSIFPS
+354 GIEASIRSMFPS

-375 KLGKIISILITQ
+375 RLGKIISILMTQ

-406 YSIQKLIFIDLDV
+406 YSIQKLIFIDLEI
-419 NEISGFILEHKFP
+419 NEISSFILEHKLP
-432 LFLMMLFLIIH
+432 LFLMVLFLIIH

-457 NLKPTYWIIFLT
+457 NLKPAYWIIFLT